1 MMTFSI
7 PTAVLS
13 ALAGTAVLFGVL
25 VYLARVP
32 NAPRGVRWWAAAFGL
47 NVLRHAAF
55 FSTPLVGH
63 EVAVFLGETLQ
74 AHSVVFLLAGT
85 LAYLGRRLSP
95 RWVIGLCALTMA
107 WAAVTVFGA
116 AGFLVQTA
124 PLYAFSGAA
133 MIYTGWVLIRH
144 RSDGHHAGY
153 PFTGTAFV
161 LWGLHRLDYP
171 FLRQAE
177 WFAPW
182 GFLLAHVF
190 SMVVALG
197 LIVIVQRHHLWQAKR
212 EMEDR
217 QRAEQ
222 ATHESGERFRS
233 LVENM
238 RGIIFCRSEKDR
250 PGAFIWGADA
260 QTIAGTVQQERANV
274 PLWYESVHPEDRD
287 AYLAAER
294 LRKTEDVPF
303 AIEYRISHPVTGQL
317 RFIREIGWNVHDATS
332 GRTYFDSYIV
342 DITDEV
348 AAREALRRSEEMFSK
363 AFHCSPGLSNITDQR
378 TGRILDVNEAWLSV
392 LGFARDEAVG
402 RSGLELGLW
411 ADIEDRNAI
420 IRELENHG
428 RARDHQATW
437 RSRDGAIRHVL
448 VSAEHV
454 ELSGQLSV
462 LWVAHDITERSR
474 SEARLRRS
482 AAEETALGRL
492 LHLALV
498 TDPIDDYLQ
507 ASLEMLVRSVPWLS
521 PITQGGIFVARSSDT
536 GGRVL
541 RLTANF
547 NMAPELATLCRA
559 VPFGTCLCGRAA
571 AECEIQFAD
580 CVDHRHETRFDGM
593 TPHGHYSVPI
603 IIGGQVAGVIVLYL
617 PAGHRREAEAEAFL
631 GRVAGVLGMGMAA
644 RQASLAL
651 QAAKTEAEAANRSK
665 TEFLA
670 NMSHELRTPL
680 NSIIGFSQIMETETF
695 GQLGDARY
703 ADYAHLINESGTH
716 LLTVISDLLDV
727 SRVEIGSLRLEESE
741 IDVRCLIE
749 SCRTMVR
756 ERVDHAGLTL
766 ALDVP
771 DDLPYLRADEV
782 RVKQILLNLLSN
794 AIKFTPPGGSVTIS
808 ASADT
813 GGSLTLIVADTGIG
827 IPPGDIEHVM
837 TMFGQVG
844 STLTRDRDGA
854 GIGLPLSQRLAE
866 MHGGTLTLTAEPGGG
881 TRVAVCF
888 PVDRLCAA

>member
-1 MMTFSI
+1 M
-7 PTAVLS
+7 
-13 ALAGTAVLFGVL
+13 
-25 VYLARVP
+25 
-32 NAPRGVRWWAAAFGL
+32 
-47 NVLRHAAF
+47 
-55 FSTPLVGH
+55 PL
-63 EVAVFLGETLQ
+63 
-74 AHSVVFLLAGT
+74 
-85 LAYLGRRLSP
+85 
-95 RWVIGLCALTMA
+95 RWVVGLCALTIA
-107 WAAVTVFGA
+107 WTAGTVIAG
-116 AGFLVQTA
+116 AGFMMQTA
-124 PLYAFSGAA
+124 PLYAVSGAA
-133 MIYTGWVLIRH
+133 MIYTGWVLISH
-144 RSDGHHAGY
+144 RGGGHHAGY
-153 PFTGTAFV
+153 PFTGTVFV

-171 FLRQAE
+171 FLRPLE

-190 SMVVALG
+190 SMMAALG

-212 EMEDR
+212 EMADR

-238 RGIIFCRSEKDR
+238 RGIIFCRTEKGR

-260 QTIAGTVQQERANV
+260 QTIAGTVERERANI

-287 AYLAAER
+287 AYLEAER
-294 LRKTEDVPF
+294 VRKAEDVPF
-303 AIEYRISHPVTGQL
+303 AIEYRINHPVSGQL
-317 RFIREIGWNVHDATS
+317 RFMREIGWNVHDATS

-363 AFHCSPGLSNITDQR
+363 AFHCSPGLSNITDHQ

-392 LGFARDEAVG
+392 LGFARDEAIG

-411 ADIEDRNAI
+411 ADIEDRDAI
-420 IRELENHG
+420 VRELEDHG
-428 RARDHQATW
+428 RARDHQTTW
-437 RSRDGAIRHVL
+437 RSRDGALRHVL

-498 TDPIDDYLQ
+498 ADPIDDYLQ

-521 PITQGGIFVARSSDT
+521 PFTQGGIFVAQPSEAGDRE
-536 GGRVL
+536 L
-541 RLTANF
+541 CLTANF

-559 VPFGTCLCGRAA
+559 VPFGACLCGRAA
-571 AECEIQFAD
+571 ADGEIQFAE
-580 CVDHRHETRFDGM
+580 CVDRRHEIRFDGM
-593 TPHGHYSVPI
+593 PPHGHYSVPI
-603 IIGGQVAGVIVLYL
+603 MVGGQVAGVIVLYL
-617 PAGHRREAEAEAFL
+617 PAGHRREVEAEAFL
-631 GRVAGVLGMGMAA
+631 GRVADVLGMGMAS

-680 NSIIGFSQIMETETF
+680 NSIIGFSQMMEKETF
-695 GQLGDARY
+695 GRLGDARY

-716 LLTVISDLLDV
+716 LLTVIGDLLDL
-727 SRVEIGSLRLEESE
+727 SRVEIGSLRLEDDE
-741 IDVRCLIE
+741 IDVRRLVE

-766 ALDVP
+766 AVDMP
-771 DDLPYLRADEV
+771 ANLPRLRADEV

-794 AIKFTPPGGSVTIS
+794 AIKFTPRGGRVTIS
-808 ASADT
+808 ALADV
-813 GGSLTLIVADTGIG
+813 GGSLTLAVSDTGIG
-827 IPPGDIEHVM
+827 IPADDIEHVM

-866 MHGGTLTLTAEPGGG
+866 MHGGTLTLAAEPGGG
-881 TRVAVCF
+881 TRVVVRF
-888 PVDRLCAA
+888 PADRLSAA